1 VEVSSLTKRFGELVA
16 VDHISFEVEKG
27 ELFGFLGPNAAG
39 KTTTIRMLTGVIKPD
54 EGVASIFGRDI
65 LREGLKTRQLMGI
78 VPEMANAYVDLS
90 AWNNLILIGE
100 LYGVPKRLRQER
112 ATRFLKDF
120 GLYERRK
127 YLVKGF
133 SRGMKQKLLLCMA
146 LINEPAIL
154 FLDEPTSGL
163 DVESQRLIKDMI
175 REFSKDGTTV
185 FLTTHNM
192 EEANQLCDRIAIINH
207 GKIAAID
214 SPERLRLRSSGLQSI
229 EVSFDKPVSVRDLSK
244 VEGVNE
250 TKKMGDKIRLY
261 LDEPGV
267 VIDRLVDFARSK
279 RLKILSLNTLAPTLE
294 DVFLKLV
301 RES

>member
-1 VEVSSLTKRFGELVA
+1 
-16 VDHISFEVEKG
+16 
-27 ELFGFLGPNAAG
+27 
-39 KTTTIRMLTGVIKPD
+39 
-54 EGVASIFGRDI
+54 
-65 LREGLKTRQLMGI
+65 
-78 VPEMANAYVDLS
+78 
-90 AWNNLILIGE
+90 
-100 LYGVPKRLRQER
+100 
-112 ATRFLKDF
+112 
-120 GLYERRK
+120 
-127 YLVKGF
+127 
-133 SRGMKQKLLLCMA
+133 
-146 LINEPAIL
+146 
-154 FLDEPTSGL
+154 
-163 DVESQRLIKDMI
+163 
-175 REFSKDGTTV
+175 
-185 FLTTHNM
+185 M